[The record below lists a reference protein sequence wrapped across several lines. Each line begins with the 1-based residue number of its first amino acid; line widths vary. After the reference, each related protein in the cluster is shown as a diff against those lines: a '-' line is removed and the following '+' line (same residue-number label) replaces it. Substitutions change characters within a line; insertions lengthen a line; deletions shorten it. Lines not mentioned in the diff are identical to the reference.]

1 MRHEYCMMQEE
12 NNQKWNSIYMKRRR
26 KKRSREQTFNI
37 LCRLRVSAS
46 TARLQ
51 KQEAQAN
58 DGRGGILRMQKTT
71 LIEY

>member
-12 NNQKWNSIYMKRRR
+12 NNQKWKFNIHEKAP

-37 LCRLRVSAS
+37 LCRLRVYAS
-46 TARLQ
+46 TAPLQ
-51 KQEAQAN
+51 KREAQAN